1 MHHQSPSKEGTKIQ
15 KIHKLT
21 EMIYQMRP
29 GVGQH
34 CWQVSLF
41 KNSSLSEIP
50 NEILTAEKEI
60 ESENLQKLCYEMD
73 QMFIEQDFSFE
84 AEAQDLILVGENDED
99 EMVTLEFIP
108 ESEEQKSP
116 EIEERKLPEKPQI
129 QSCITQFFKNNK
141 K

>member
-1 MHHQSPSKEGTKIQ
+1 MISQNKIALDFSAKLKKNSRSNMRHQSPSKEGTKIQ

-50 NEILTAEKEI
+50 NEIVAAEKEVDS
-60 ESENLQKLCYEMD
+60 ESLQNLCTK
-73 QMFIEQDFSFE
+73 
-84 AEAQDLILVGENDED
+84 
-99 EMVTLEFIP
+99 
-108 ESEEQKSP
+108 
-116 EIEERKLPEKPQI
+116 
-129 QSCITQFFKNNK
+129 
-141 K
+141 